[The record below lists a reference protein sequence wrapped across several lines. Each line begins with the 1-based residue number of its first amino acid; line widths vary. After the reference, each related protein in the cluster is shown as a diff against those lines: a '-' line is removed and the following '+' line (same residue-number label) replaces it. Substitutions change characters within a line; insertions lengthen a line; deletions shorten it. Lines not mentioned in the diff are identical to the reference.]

1 MRSSCPTFACVDD
14 NKVALGRL
22 NASIA
27 IPLAKPLA
35 RQNAANALTTSGPM
49 QPIQPPTEASCD
61 QHDGDARSAELV
73 GARLHHRAADG
84 PQWLAFAV
92 ILRRDHIGVMQ
103 SYASIPENAGIA
115 AGRLSLRVTP
125 HGHLVC
131 EPAGTTLEMDK
142 VVAARVSEAFGQGS
156 GYGLLQLGAGEVG
169 QALPPVFI
177 WWRGFAT
184 RYVAALCQR
193 GTGMTTGGSATEAIP
208 DVAAPSEAELAELV
222 LTAPMM
228 AGAEY
233 LSPDVLRA
241 LWAGM
246 AQAVAASLAA
256 AGTDLQSFLKA
267 RTRPG
272 TWSAAC
278 ISIWRKTAA
287 TRTRPSPSWRPT
299 RRGSRPRQGT
309 ASAAGR
315 GAARIRRSANRR
327 QTALAAPAG
336 AARRRDTVLGCKP
349 MVDAGEIFH
358 PLRWTPAGGVALLPD
373 RRRSSKAPA

>member
-1 MRSSCPTFACVDD
+1 
-14 NKVALGRL
+14 
-22 NASIA
+22 
-27 IPLAKPLA
+27 
-35 RQNAANALTTSGPM
+35 M

-156 GYGLLQLGAGEVG
+156 GYGLLRLGAGEVG

-222 LTAPMM
+222 VTAPMM

-233 LSPDVLRA
+233 LSPGRSARIVGRD
-241 LWAGM
+241 G
-246 AQAVAASLAA
+246 ASRRGIARGCRHGFA
-256 AGTDLQSFLKA
+256 EFSRKR

-272 TWSAAC
+272 ISSAAC
-278 ISIWRKTAA
+278 ISTWPRTATMTSTVRFPCDLHDA
-287 TRTRPSPSWRPT
+287 PLGPW
-299 RRGSRPRQGT
+299 Q
-309 ASAAGR
+309 
-315 GAARIRRSANRR
+315 GAAPAAVQALREYAGAANRR
-327 QTALAAPAG
+327 SCCRCCCRCSAPRETALGCEPWWMPARSTIRCAG
-336 AARRRDTVLGCKP
+336 RRWRP
-349 MVDAGEIFH
+349 SAF
-358 PLRWTPAGGVALLPD
+358 
-373 RRRSSKAPA
+373 